1 MLTNVSTKR
10 HHESKHRGCLLQVQ
24 TIKRRHTSFNAPS
37 YERPQTQI
45 RFARPFPARK
55 VLGFRKRQAQ
65 TQLPQQGTNRTA
77 DSRKNGGIQ
86 RPDCRNDRPATRVHR
101 RYVSVA
107 LSVADTMRER
117 R

>member
-1 MLTNVSTKR
+1 M
-10 HHESKHRGCLLQVQ
+10 LQVQ
-24 TIKRRHTSFNAPS
+24 TSQRRNASFNAPS

-55 VLGFRKRQAQ
+55 ILGFREKQAQ
-65 TQLPQQGTNRTA
+65 TELSQQGANRTA

-86 RPDCRNDRPATRVHR
+86 RPYCRNDRPATRVHR